1 MLQIANK
8 GKYLMMFNDR
18 SASMKGDPFMGLLR
32 ALVNKNIK
40 ELIFKD
46 RPFEKIETVFYGDD
60 I

>member
-1 MLQIANK
+1 
-8 GKYLMMFNDR
+8 
-18 SASMKGDPFMGLLR
+18 MKGDPFMGLLR

-46 RPFEKIETVFYGDD
+46 RPFEKIETVFHGDD